1 MVRGGRRPE
10 SEGANVRGLRAFLR
24 MIADE
29 QRLDATAM
37 PAAVSETG
45 WDGFAPAAVRPK

>member
-10 SEGANVRGLRAFLR
+10 SEGANVRGLREFLR

-29 QRLDATAM
+29 QCLAATAI
-37 PAAVSETG
+37 PAVSETG
-45 WDGFAPAAVRPK
+45 WDGFAPPAVRPK